1 MVFRVLD
8 ATAFYAGIPFV
19 SNDSFMTTS
28 MVYEEI
34 QHIKIKQGVL
44 EMLQQ
49 TNRLQI
55 RDPSEKNIAIV
66 KDASI
71 KTGDNATISKQD
83 MSIIALALEND
94 CELITDDFAVTNV
107 AKQLRIKT
115 SSLMTEGINTVGK
128 WISYCSACGKEF
140 SKQKECPICGSKLNR
155 KLIKKSI

>member
-28 MVYEEI
+28 TVYEEI
-34 QHIKIKQGVL
+34 EHIKTKQGIL

-55 RDPSEKNIAIV
+55 RDPDNEFISKV
-66 KDASI
+66 KDTADE
-71 KTGDNATISKQD
+71 TGDSATISEQD
-83 MSIIALALEND
+83 ISIIALALENKIG
-94 CELITDDFAVTNV
+94 LITDDFAVTNV
-107 AKQLRIKT
+107 ARQLKIQT
-115 SSLMTEGINTVGK
+115 SSLMTQGISTVGK
-128 WISYCSACGKEF
+128 WISYCSMCGKEF
-140 SKQKECPICGSKLNR
+140 SKEKACPICGSKLNS

>member
-1 MVFRVLD
+1 MVSKILD

-28 MVYEEI
+28 IVYEEI
-34 QHIKIKQGVL
+34 QHIKAKQGAL

-55 RDPSEKNIAIV
+55 RDPSEKNIDIV

-83 MSIIALALEND
+83 MSII
-94 CELITDDFAVTNV
+94 V
-107 AKQLRIKT
+107 
-115 SSLMTEGINTVGK
+115 
-128 WISYCSACGKEF
+128 
-140 SKQKECPICGSKLNR
+140 
-155 KLIKKSI
+155 IKKRSYLNIEIGQINQVKWFQHSTHYQSCIIKYPHVISSFAQPYTFVY